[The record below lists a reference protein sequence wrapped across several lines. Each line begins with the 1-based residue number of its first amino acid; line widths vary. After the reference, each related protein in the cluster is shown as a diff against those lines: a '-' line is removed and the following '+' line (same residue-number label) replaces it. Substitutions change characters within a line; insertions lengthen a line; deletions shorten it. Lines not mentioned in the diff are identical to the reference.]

1 MTLVEEKEFIQ
12 QMLIDFTLSLSYI
25 KKEPLADYE
34 IELILDR
41 YKIKRNELEVILNKI
56 YSKEIKNLK
65 SRRKNA

>member
-12 QMLIDFTLSLSYI
+12 QMLIDFILSLSYI